1 MKKHLIFSSLISLMV
16 CILLCGASFAG
27 EDKTLELNRKM
38 DEISSLQQSLSQ
50 KISLATQKKA
60 QLRQNV
66 TELEK
71 EIKQEIAQLQI
82 KSYLGATRS
91 PRIEFD
97 LKLIQLLIGYTAG
110 IDEKISYFQN
120 GFQTLAF
127 FQQQAQDDL
136 RMLKTLNDMEID
148 KLIIQIDLILD
159 EFLPE
164 LGKPVFD
171 TRNVHMKN
179 LEAIWNEIIQQ
190 QKVNG

>member
-1 MKKHLIFSSLISLMV
+1 
-16 CILLCGASFAG
+16 
-27 EDKTLELNRKM
+27 M

-50 KISLATQKKA
+50 KISLATQKQV

-82 KSYLGATRS
+82 RSYQGAIRS
-91 PRIEFD
+91 SRIEYD
-97 LKLIQLLIGYTAG
+97 LKLIQLSIGYMVG

-120 GFQTLAF
+120 GLQTLAF

-171 TRNVHMKN
+171 TRNVPMKN
-179 LEAIWNEIIQQ
+179 PEAIWNEIIQQ

>member
-1 MKKHLIFSSLISLMV
+1 MKKHLISSSLISLMI
-16 CILLCGASFAG
+16 CLFLCSANFASA
-27 EDKTLELNRKM
+27 DKTLELNRKM

-50 KISLATQKKA
+50 KISLATQKQV

-82 KSYLGATRS
+82 RSYQGAIRS
-91 PRIEFD
+91 SRIEYD
-97 LKLIQLLIGYTAG
+97 LKLIQLSIGYMVG

-120 GFQTLAF
+120 GLQTLAF

-171 TRNVHMKN
+171 TRNVPMKN
-179 LEAIWNEIIQQ
+179 PEAIWNEIIQQ